1 MDNRNIRRGIPKP
14 KLNNTFLRTARP
26 LLPRAP
32 KNELLPMRRNGL
44 PRNRRDKQLHVTTA
58 IGKDTRML
66 HMSTLTIPGSGT
78 TQAGTTPHYHL
89 DHPWQHGH
97 FAGGV
102 GPDHVYRLGGGSRD
116 RFFVGGYYWGLAPY
130 DYAYANDWLWDSDQI
145 VFYDDPDHDGWY
157 LAYNVRLGTYVHVQF
172 LGS

>member
-1 MDNRNIRRGIPKP
+1 MDNRNIHRGIPKP

-78 TQAGTTPHYHL
+78 TQAGTTRTII
-89 DHPWQHGH
+89 WTI
-97 FAGGV
+97 
-102 GPDHVYRLGGGSRD
+102 RGSMD
-116 RFFVGGYYWGLAPY
+116 TLPEASGLTMSIASAAEVVT
-130 DYAYANDWLWDSDQI
+130 DSLWAATT
-145 VFYDDPDHDGWY
+145 G
-157 LAYNVRLGTYVHVQF
+157 A
-172 LGS
+172 